1 MRLKTSESDVD
12 FTNLAGVTEECNID
26 ITGEFSRN

>member
-12 FTNLAGVTEECNID
+12 FTNLAGVREECNID
-26 ITGEFSRN
+26 ITREVSRN

>member
-1 MRLKTSESDVD
+1 MRLKTSEREVD